1 MADWRSWLRRAPKE
15 QGPALAGMDVP
26 RAEPKLRFWRKKD
39 YSVTDAILV
48 GIGVGL
54 AAAAATFPWYVF
66 MNQDQFGYAVVKFE
80 PAPTASDLSGPF
92 YTPRVQ
98 WRPKPATQQD
108 LEALALDFAATGTV
122 VGSIDRDRPDPRQET
137 QPFPGPPPGFTL
149 VHVAKGR
156 AMISDA
162 NGFFVVERG
171 SVLPDNSRVVSI
183 ENTDGKWILK
193 TSRDQVVELAE

>member
-1 MADWRSWLRRAPKE
+1 MADWRSWLRRTPE
-15 QGPALAGMDVP
+15 EPVPALAGMDVP
-26 RAEPKLRFWRKKD
+26 RAERKLRFWQKKD

-48 GIGVGL
+48 GVGVGL

-80 PAPTASDLSGPF
+80 PTPTASDLSGPF

-122 VGSIDRDRPDPRQET
+122 VGSIDRDRPDPSEET

-171 SVLPDNSRVVSI
+171 SVLPDSSRVVSI
-183 ENTDGKWILK
+183 ENMDGKWVLK

>member
-15 QGPALAGMDVP
+15 QVPALAGMDVP
-26 RAEPKLRFWRKKD
+26 RAERKLRFWQKKD
-39 YSVTDAILV
+39 YNVTDAILV
-48 GIGVGL
+48 GVGVGL

-66 MNQDQFGYAVVKFE
+66 MNQDQFGYAVVKFD
-80 PAPTASDLSGPF
+80 PTPTESDLSGPF
-92 YTPRVQ
+92 YTSRVQ
-98 WRPKPATQQD
+98 WRPRPATPQY

-137 QPFPGPPPGFTL
+137 QPFPGSPPSFTL

-183 ENTDGKWILK
+183 ENADGKWVLR
-193 TSRDQVVELAE
+193 TSRDQLVELAE

>member
-1 MADWRSWLRRAPKE
+1 MPDWLSRLKGAPREPMPPLPGMGTPPE
-15 QGPALAGMDVP
+15 QRKP
-26 RAEPKLRFWRKKD
+26 RAWQRKD
-39 YSVTDAILV
+39 FSITDAVLV
-48 GIGVGL
+48 GVGVGL

-66 MNQDQFGYAVVKFE
+66 MHQDQFGYAAVKFDQ
-80 PAPTASDLSGPF
+80 APSGSDLSGPF

-98 WRPKPATQQD
+98 WRPQPATAED

-122 VGSIDRDRPDPRQET
+122 VGSIDRDGLDRGLET
-137 QPFPGPPPGFTL
+137 QPFPGPPPRFTL

-171 SVLPDNSRVVSI
+171 SILPDNSRVLSI
-183 ENTDGKWILK
+183 ENVNGKWILK

>member
-1 MADWRSWLRRAPKE
+1 MADWRSWLRRAPHE
-15 QGPALAGMDVP
+15 PAPPLAGMELP
-26 RAEPKLRFWRKKD
+26 REERPVRFWQKRD
-39 YSVTDAILV
+39 FSVTDAVLV

-66 MNQDQFGYAVVKFE
+66 MNQEKFGYTVVEFE
-80 PAPTASDLSGPF
+80 QTPTESDLSGPF
-92 YTPRVQ
+92 YTQRVQ
-98 WRPKPATQQD
+98 WRPKPVTEQD
-108 LEALALDFAATGTV
+108 MDALALDLAATGTV
-122 VGSIDRDRPDPRQET
+122 VGSIDRELPDPGPET
-137 QPFPGPPPGFTL
+137 QPFPGLPPSFKL

-183 ENTDGKWILK
+183 ENADGKWLLK
-193 TSRDQVVELAE
+193 TSREQVVELVE